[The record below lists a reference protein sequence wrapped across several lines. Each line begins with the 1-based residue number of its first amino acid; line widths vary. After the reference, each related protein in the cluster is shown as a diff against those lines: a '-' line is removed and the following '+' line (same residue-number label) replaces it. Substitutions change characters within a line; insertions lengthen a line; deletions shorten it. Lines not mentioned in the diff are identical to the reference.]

1 MIKKEEN
8 IFGKLSD
15 KEQFCLD
22 AFLVNGNK
30 ELAYSLSRDRKLS
43 GTDESIYQ
51 CQQRW
56 MRSAPVMAYIER
68 GKALNM
74 NKATA
79 STENG
84 VPDIRD
90 RDTLLRELNQLA
102 SSTNDTKVRADILCR
117 IADIMQMKKQEEKP
131 EEQQVKYYLPLPEN
145 EYIDYIQSKMKTDK
159 AFANSIKKL
168 TLED

>member
-22 AFLVNGNK
+22 AYLVNGNK
-30 ELAYSLSRDRKLS
+30 ELAYSLSRERKLS

-56 MRSAPVMAYIER
+56 LRSAPVAAYIER
-68 GKALNM
+68 GKSINI
-74 NKATA
+74 NKATT

-117 IADIMQMKKQEEKP
+117 IADIMQMKKQDEKP
-131 EEQQVKYYLPLPEN
+131 EEQQVKYYLPLPEA
-145 EYIDYIQSKMKTDK
+145 EFLDYIKNRFKQDK
-159 AFANSIKKL
+159 AFANELNKIVNL
-168 TLED
+168 